1 MTDTQALER
10 FAGAAVVIKIGGEL
24 IDDDEARA
32 RLARDLAQLLQSKV
46 RVAIVH
52 GGKPQID
59 RALAVAGGSQAERVD
74 GLRITDEATVAVM
87 WEVYREV
94 AGKLA
99 DELHRCGVAAHA
111 LAGHEGL
118 LRARPIDSSRPELR
132 LVGKVE
138 SVATEQLDAAWE
150 QQAIPLVSPLG
161 WQEEDSDQP
170 LNINA
175 DHAAVAMAKSL
186 RSAALL
192 LLTDVTGVR
201 GRDGEQLPTLKREEY
216 QMLKEEG
223 VIADGMIPK
232 VESALEALAGGV
244 DLCRIANGM
253 AAAPVV
259 AGLVD
264 ATAGTSV
271 VA

>member
-1 MTDTQALER
+1 MTETRALER

-24 IDDDEARA
+24 IDNAESCA
-32 RLARDLAQLLQSKV
+32 RLARDLAQLRQSQV
-46 RVAIVH
+46 RVAVVH

-59 RALAVAGGSQAERVD
+59 RALAAAGGPKAERVD

-87 WEVYREV
+87 REVYREV
-94 AGKLA
+94 A
-99 DELHRCGVAAHA
+99 DELAAALQRCEAAA
-111 LAGHEGL
+111 QVLAGHEGV
-118 LRARPIDSSRPELR
+118 LRALPLDPSRPALR

-150 QQAIPLVSPLG
+150 QQAIPLLSPLG
-161 WQEEDSDQP
+161 WQEEDSNQP

-175 DHAAVAMAKSL
+175 DHAAVAVAKSL

-192 LLTDVTGVR
+192 LLTDVAGVR
-201 GRDGEQLPTLKREEY
+201 GRQGEQLPTLQRQEY
-216 QMLKEEG
+216 ETLKKEG

-244 DLCRIANGM
+244 GLCRIADGM

-271 VA
+271 VV